1 MTRPRGA
8 FAPVPTPLADDG
20 TFEGDALGRHLRWL
34 AAQGLDG
41 ALILGTNGEFPSF
54 ACDERRVVA
63 EAAASARSGLQL
75 MLGVGSCAV
84 TEVREMAA
92 LAADL
97 GFDSLLCP
105 PPFYFRQAPVAGLAA
120 FFLELLDSTAL
131 PTLLYHI
138 PQVSGIAISE
148 ELLRAIGPHEM
159 LAGVKD
165 SSGDPSELRRLC
177 TRFHDGCYM
186 VGSDR
191 LVTQC
196 MKAGG
201 SGSISAAASVAPALV
216 AGVQNGAVDQKHL
229 DRMRT
234 LLEGYGLGPSVKTI
248 LRRSGLGAYATRPPL
263 RGLEVARGDELWSTF
278 REFVPVGERPA
289 VV

>member
-1 MTRPRGA
+1 MQRPRGA

-20 TFEGDALGRHLRWL
+20 TFDPEALGRHLRWL
-34 AAQGLDG
+34 AGQGLDG
-41 ALILGTNGEFPSF
+41 ALILGTNGEFPS
-54 ACDERRVVA
+54 CSVGERRIVA
-63 EAAASARSGLQL
+63 ETAASAGSGLQL

-84 TEVREMAA
+84 AEVREMAA

-97 GFDSLLCP
+97 GYGSLLCP

-138 PQVSGIAISE
+138 PQVSGVAISD
-148 ELLRAIGPHEM
+148 ELLDAIGPHEM
-159 LAGVKD
+159 LVGVKD
-165 SSGDPSELRRLC
+165 SSGDPSELHRLFA
-177 TRFHDGCYM
+177 RFRDGCYM

-191 LVTQC
+191 LVTKC
-196 MKAGG
+196 METGG

-216 AGVQNGAVDQKHL
+216 VGVQNGTVGQERL

-234 LLEGYGLGPSVKTI
+234 LLEQYGLGPSVKSI
-248 LRRSGLGAYATRPPL
+248 LRRTGFGAYATRPPL
-263 RGLEVARGDELWSTF
+263 RGLEAGRGDELWSGF
-278 REFVPVGERPA
+278 CDLVPTSERPA

>member
-1 MTRPRGA
+1 MIQPRGA
-8 FAPVPTPLADDG
+8 FAPVPTPLTDG
-20 TFEGDALGRHLRWL
+20 GSFDGAALGRHLRWL
-34 AAQGLDG
+34 ARQGLDG

-54 ACDERRVVA
+54 SLEERRVVA
-63 EAAASARSGLQL
+63 EAAISAKSGMQL

-97 GFDSLLCP
+97 GYGSLLCP
-105 PPFYFRQAPVAGLAA
+105 PPYYFRQAPVAGLAA
-120 FFLELLDSTAL
+120 FFLELLESTAL

-138 PQVSGIAISE
+138 PQVSGVAISD
-148 ELLRAIGPHEM
+148 ELLDAIGPHEM

-165 SSGDPSELRRLC
+165 SSGDPSELQRLC
-177 TRFHDGCYM
+177 SHFRGSCYM

-196 MKAGG
+196 VQAGG

-216 AGVQNGAVDQKHL
+216 VGVQNGAVDQELL
-229 DRMRT
+229 DQMRA
-234 LLEGYGLGPSVKTI
+234 LLEEYGLGPSVKAI
-248 LRRSGLGAYATRPPL
+248 LRRTGFGGYATRPPL
-263 RGLEVARGDELWSTF
+263 QGLEAGRGDELWSKF
-278 REFVPVGERPA
+278 CELLPASERPA
-289 VV
+289 VG